1 MYSGTSYSFFNYETD
16 FLSLVRSDN
25 VSVHIG
31 DVARLSKGKVHLADG
46 TTLAADALLAHG
58 GWVHVP
64 PVKFLPE
71 GIDAELGIPHPPSKV
86 ADHAADADLAA
97 RADEDIFRRF
107 PKLREPPTWD
117 PSHTPPTSRP
127 GFRTSLPNADAGA
140 VTPWMLHRFTA
151 PVSPRFLRARDTV
164 FVGMVGNFST
174 AITAHIQGLWSAAYM
189 TGRLTRDPGA
199 SPAAELL
206 YETAL
211 HNRFGR
217 WRYPVDWGMRAPSF
231 IFDAVP
237 YLDMLLQDL
246 GLQSHRKG
254 GRWAEMWSPYK
265 PGDYRTVN
273 EEWEAANH

>member
-1 MYSGTSYSFFNYETD
+1 
-16 FLSLVRSDN
+16 
-25 VSVHIG
+25 
-31 DVARLSKGKVHLADG
+31 
-46 TTLAADALLAHG
+46 
-58 GWVHVP
+58 
-64 PVKFLPE
+64 
-71 GIDAELGIPHPPSKV
+71 
-86 ADHAADADLAA
+86 
-97 RADEDIFRRF
+97 
-107 PKLREPPTWD
+107 
-117 PSHTPPTSRP
+117 
-127 GFRTSLPNADAGA
+127 
-140 VTPWMLHRFTA
+140 MLHRFTA